1 MIADMK
7 MILVGFGLV
16 AMAFATEDAWNK
28 VKELKS
34 GSEVRI
40 LKAGSKDAVLGK
52 IDEADDE
59 RVVVVVKNTQ
69 LAIAKADVVSLEA
82 RPLGGSRV
90 KKESR
95 TEKVDPAAELAKSK
109 VPVPG
114 ASATPGLS
122 SSSSSVSFGNK
133 PGFELVYRKGAR

>member
-7 MILVGFGLV
+7 MILVGFGLI
-16 AMAFATEDAWNK
+16 AMAFAAEDAWTK

-40 LKAGSKDAVLGK
+40 LKAGSKEAVLGK

-69 LAIAKADVVSLEA
+69 LAIAKADVVRQQALAIISKRQNA
-82 RPLGGSRV
+82 RNFWVWSD
-90 KKESR
+90 SI
-95 TEKVDPAAELAKSK
+95 
-109 VPVPG
+109 
-114 ASATPGLS
+114 
-122 SSSSSVSFGNK
+122 
-133 PGFELVYRKGAR
+133 